1 MISPVK
7 AGDFLLA
14 TLGGERVL
22 MAADVI
28 FSEKLPRHLA
38 IIMDGNGRW
47 AKARMLPRIMGHR
60 KGVQTVKL
68 IVEECSK
75 IGISYLTLFAFS
87 AENWSRP
94 KSEVRSL
101 MTLLKKYIKMEVPR
115 MMENNIRFNVIGT
128 RTDLPPD
135 VVHGL
140 DDAMQATS
148 ANSGMTLTLALSYG
162 ARQEI
167 IQAARGIAAA
177 IQSGRLSPDALSEDS
192 FSQYLYTASL
202 PDPDLLVR
210 TSGEMRIS
218 NFLLWQLAYT
228 ELYFTEI
235 NWPDFTK
242 DELYKALA
250 DYQQRERR
258 FGLTS
263 DQLKSDVGL

>member
-1 MISPVK
+1 
-7 AGDFLLA
+7 
-14 TLGGERVL
+14 
-22 MAADVI
+22 MAR
-28 FSEKLPRHLA
+28 EKIPAENLPRHLA

-60 KGVQTVKL
+60 KGVETVRL
-68 IVEECSK
+68 IVEECSM
-75 IGISYLTLFAFS
+75 IGIGYLTLFAFS

-115 MMENNIRFNVIGT
+115 MMRNNIRFNVIGN
-128 RTDLPPD
+128 RSDLPQD
-135 VVHGL
+135 VALGL
-140 DDAMQATS
+140 DDAMNATS

-162 ARQEI
+162 SRQELL
-167 IQAARGIAAA
+167 QAAKSVAAD
-177 IQSGRLSPDALSEDS
+177 IQSGSLSPESLTEDS
-192 FSQYLYTASL
+192 FSKYLYTSTL

-218 NFLLWQLAYT
+218 NFLLWQLAYA

-235 NWPDFTK
+235 NWPDFNR
-242 DELYKALA
+242 DELYRALA

-263 DQLKSDVGL
+263 DQLKSDTIL

>member
-1 MISPVK
+1 
-7 AGDFLLA
+7 
-14 TLGGERVL
+14 
-22 MAADVI
+22 MAAETI
-28 FSEKLPRHLA
+28 LKENLPRHLA
-38 IIMDGNGRW
+38 VIMDGNGRW

-60 KGVQTVKL
+60 KGVQTVRL
-68 IVEECSK
+68 IVEECSR

-94 KSEVRSL
+94 KTEVRSL

-115 MMENNIRFNVIGT
+115 MMRNNIRFNVIGN
-128 RTDLPPD
+128 RSDLPED
-135 VVHGL
+135 VALGL
-140 DDAMQATS
+140 DDAMKATA

-162 ARQEI
+162 SRQELLN
-167 IQAARGIAAA
+167 AAKSVAAD
-177 IQSGRLSPDALSEDS
+177 IQSGRISLDLLTEDS
-192 FSQYLYTASL
+192 FSQYLYTTTL

-235 NWPDFTK
+235 NWPDFNK
-242 DELYKALA
+242 NELYKALS

-263 DQLKSDVGL
+263 DQLKSDPLL